1 MYLPK
6 HFECPDPAL
15 TLEIMRTHNFAT
27 LTSVD
32 ADGAPFVTHLPVALT
47 QATEEG
53 DKVVLH
59 FHMAKANPHCAML
72 REKRASMF
80 AFLGPHAYMS
90 PSVYADLRRVPTWNY
105 IAVHAYGQPQELAEN
120 DAKDALLKSLIA
132 IHEPAYADQWRA
144 LDEKYQTMMMS
155 AICAFRMTVTKL
167 ESKFKL
173 NQHRPEARAAM
184 KAKYGEGKGTA
195 DEQAL
200 IEWLT
205 RITPA

>member
-6 HFECPDPAL
+6 HFESPDPAM
-15 TLEIMRTHNFAT
+15 TLEVMRTHNFAT

-32 ADGAPFVTHLPVALT
+32 AEGLPFATHLPVALT
-47 QATEEG
+47 EES

-59 FHMAKANPHCAML
+59 FHLAKANPHSSML
-72 REKRASMF
+72 REARASMI

-105 IAVHAYGQPQELAEN
+105 IAVHAYGEPIELETH

-144 LDEKYQTMMMS
+144 LDAKYQDAMMGM
-155 AICAFRMTVTKL
+155 ICAFRMTVTKL

-173 NQHRPEARAAM
+173 NQHRPEAYAAM
-184 KAKYGEGKGTA
+184 VAKYGEGKGTP

-200 IEWLT
+200 TCWLE
-205 RITPA
+205 RIAPS

>member
-6 HFECPDPAL
+6 HFQSPDRAM
-15 TLEIMRTHNFAT
+15 TLEVMRTHNFAT

-32 ADGAPFVTHLPVALT
+32 AEGAPFVTHLPVAL
-47 QATEEG
+47 TEEG

-59 FHMAKANPHCAML
+59 FHMAKANPHSAML
-72 REKRASMF
+72 REKRASMV

-90 PSVYADLRRVPTWNY
+90 PSVYPDLRRVPTWNY
-105 IAVHAYGQPQELAEN
+105 IAVHAYGGLTELDTS

-155 AICAFRMTVTKL
+155 AICAFRMAVTKL
-167 ESKFKL
+167 EGKFKL
-173 NQHRPEARAAM
+173 NQHREEAHSSVKNMYRDGTPDERALVSWM
-184 KAKYGEGKGTA
+184 ERLGH
-195 DEQAL
+195 
-200 IEWLT
+200 
-205 RITPA
+205 

>member
-6 HFECPDPAL
+6 HFESPDRAM
-15 TLEIMRTHNFAT
+15 TLEVMRQYNFAT

-32 ADGAPFVTHLPVALT
+32 SEGMPFATHLPIALT
-47 QATEEG
+47 VEG
-53 DKVVLH
+53 DQVLLH

-72 REKRASMF
+72 REKRASMV

-105 IAVHAYGQPQELAEN
+105 IAVHAYGEPDELETN

-144 LDEKYQTMMMS
+144 LDAKYQDAMMGM
-155 AICAFRMTVTKL
+155 ICAFRMPVTKL

-173 NQHRPEARAAM
+173 NQHRPEAHAAM
-184 KAKYGEGKGTA
+184 KAKYGEGKGTQ

-200 IEWLT
+200 VRWLE
-205 RITPA
+205 RILPS

>member
-6 HFECPDPAL
+6 HFESPDRAL
-15 TLEIMRTHNFAT
+15 TLEVMRTHNFAT

-32 ADGAPFVTHLPVALT
+32 AEGAPFVTHLPVALT
-47 QATEEG
+47 EEG
-53 DKVVLH
+53 DTVVLH
-59 FHMAKANPHCAML
+59 FHLAKANPHAAML
-72 REKRASMF
+72 REKRSSMV

-90 PSVYADLRRVPTWNY
+90 PSVYADLKRVPTWNY
-105 IAVHAYGQPQELAEN
+105 IAVHAYGEPVELATN

-167 ESKFKL
+167 EGKFKL
-173 NQHRPEARAAM
+173 NQHREEAHSSVKAMYRDGTPDERALVAWM
-184 KAKYGEGKGTA
+184 ERLGH
-195 DEQAL
+195 
-200 IEWLT
+200 
-205 RITPA
+205 

>member
-6 HFECPDPAL
+6 HFESPDRAL

-32 ADGAPFVTHLPVALT
+32 AEGAPFVTHLPVALT
-47 QATEEG
+47 EDG
-53 DKVVLH
+53 DQVVLH
-59 FHMAKANPHCAML
+59 FHMAKANPHSAML
-72 REKRASMF
+72 REKRVSMV

-105 IAVHAYGQPQELAEN
+105 IAVHAYGEPVELATN

-167 ESKFKL
+167 EGKFKL
-173 NQHRPEARAAM
+173 NQHREEAHSSVKAMYRDGTPDERALVAWM
-184 KAKYGEGKGTA
+184 ERLGH
-195 DEQAL
+195 
-200 IEWLT
+200 
-205 RITPA
+205 

>member
-6 HFECPDPAL
+6 HFESPDHAL
-15 TLEIMRTHNFAT
+15 TLEVMRTYNFAT

-32 ADGAPFVTHLPVALT
+32 AEGAPFVTHLPVAL
-47 QATEEG
+47 TEEG

-59 FHMAKANPHCAML
+59 FHMAKANPHCATL
-72 REKRASMF
+72 REKRVSMV

-105 IAVHAYGQPQELAEN
+105 IAVHAYGEPVELETN

-144 LDEKYQTMMMS
+144 LDEKYQTMMMG

-167 ESKFKL
+167 EGKFKL
-173 NQHRPEARAAM
+173 NQHREEARSSVKAM
-184 KAKYGEGKGTA
+184 YRDGTP
-195 DEQAL
+195 DERAL
-200 IEWLT
+200 VSWMERLGH
-205 RITPA
+205 

>member
-6 HFECPDPAL
+6 HFESPDPAM
-15 TLEIMRTHNFAT
+15 TLEVMRTHNFAT

-32 ADGAPFVTHLPVALT
+32 AEGAPFVTHLPVALT
-47 QATEEG
+47 EEG
-53 DKVVLH
+53 GRVVLH
-59 FHMAKANPHCAML
+59 FHMAKANPHSAML
-72 REKRASMF
+72 FEKRASLV

-105 IAVHAYGQPQELAEN
+105 IAVHAYGEPQELVEN

-132 IHEPAYADQWRA
+132 IHEPVYADQWRA
-144 LDEKYQTMMMS
+144 LDAKYQGAMMDM
-155 AICAFRMTVTKL
+155 ICAFRMTVTKL

-173 NQHRPEARAAM
+173 NQHRPEAHAAM
-184 KAKYGEGKGTA
+184 RAKYGEGKGTP

-200 IEWLT
+200 VRWLD
-205 RITPA
+205 RIAAW

>member
-6 HFECPDPAL
+6 HFESPDRAL

-32 ADGAPFVTHLPVALT
+32 AEGAPFVTHLPVALT
-47 QATEEG
+47 EDG
-53 DKVVLH
+53 DQVVLH
-59 FHMAKANPHCAML
+59 FHMAKANPHSAML
-72 REKRASMF
+72 REKRVSMV

-105 IAVHAYGQPQELAEN
+105 IAVHAYGEPFELETN

-167 ESKFKL
+167 EGKFKL
-173 NQHRPEARAAM
+173 NQHREEAHSSVKAMYREGTPDERALVAWM
-184 KAKYGEGKGTA
+184 ERLGH
-195 DEQAL
+195 
-200 IEWLT
+200 
-205 RITPA
+205 

>member
-6 HFECPDPAL
+6 HFESPDPAM

-32 ADGAPFVTHLPVALT
+32 AEGAPFVTHLPVALT
-47 QATEEG
+47 EEG
-53 DKVVLH
+53 DKVILH
-59 FHMAKANPHCAML
+59 FHMAKANPHSAML
-72 REKRASMF
+72 REKRASMV

-105 IAVHAYGQPQELAEN
+105 IAVHAYGEPVELETH

-144 LDEKYQTMMMS
+144 LDAKYQDAMMGM
-155 AICAFRMTVTKL
+155 ICAFRMTVTKL

-173 NQHRPEARAAM
+173 NQHRPEAYAAM
-184 KAKYGEGKGTA
+184 VAKYWQGNGTP

-200 IEWLT
+200 TRWLE
-205 RITPA
+205 RIAPS

>member
-6 HFECPDPAL
+6 HFESPDPAT

-32 ADGAPFVTHLPVALT
+32 AEGMPFATHLPVALT
-47 QATEEG
+47 EES

-59 FHMAKANPHCAML
+59 FHMAKANPHSAML
-72 REKRASMF
+72 REKRASMV

-105 IAVHAYGQPQELAEN
+105 IAVHAYGEPVELETK

-144 LDEKYQTMMMS
+144 LDAKYQDAMMGM
-155 AICAFRMTVTKL
+155 ICAFCMTVTKL

-173 NQHRPEARAAM
+173 NQHRPEAHAAM
-184 KAKYGEGKGTA
+184 KAKYAEGRATP
-195 DEQAL
+195 DELAL
-200 IEWLT
+200 VRWLE
-205 RITPA
+205 RILPS

>member
-6 HFECPDPAL
+6 HFESPDRAL
-15 TLEIMRTHNFAT
+15 TLEVMRTYNFAT

-32 ADGAPFVTHLPVALT
+32 AEGAPFVTHLPVAL
-47 QATEEG
+47 TEEG

-59 FHMAKANPHCAML
+59 FHMAKANPHCATL
-72 REKRASMF
+72 REKRVSMV

-90 PSVYADLRRVPTWNY
+90 PTVYADLRRVPTWNY
-105 IAVHAYGQPQELAEN
+105 IAVHAYGEPVELETN

-155 AICAFRMTVTKL
+155 AICAYRMTVTQL
-167 ESKFKL
+167 EGKFKI
-173 NQHRPEARAAM
+173 NQHREEARSSM
-184 KAKYGEGKGTA
+184 KAMYRDGTP
-195 DEQAL
+195 DERAL
-200 IEWLT
+200 VSWMERLGH
-205 RITPA
+205 

>member
-6 HFECPDPAL
+6 HFESPDPAM
-15 TLEIMRTHNFAT
+15 TLEVMRTHNFAT

-32 ADGAPFVTHLPVALT
+32 AEGAPFVTHLPVLL
-47 QATEEG
+47 TEEG

-59 FHMAKANPHCAML
+59 FHLAKANPHSAML
-72 REKRASMF
+72 REKRASMV

-105 IAVHAYGQPQELAEN
+105 IAVHAYGEPTELETN

-144 LDEKYQTMMMS
+144 LDATYQDAMMGM
-155 AICAFRMTVTKL
+155 ICAFRMTVTKL
-167 ESKFKL
+167 QSKFKL
-173 NQHRPEARAAM
+173 NQHRSEARAEM
-184 KAKYGEGKGTA
+184 VEKYGNGTP

-200 IEWLT
+200 TSWLE
-205 RITPA
+205 RIAPS

>member
-6 HFECPDPAL
+6 HFESPDRGM

-47 QATEEG
+47 EEG
-53 DKVVLH
+53 DQVVLH
-59 FHMAKANPHCAML
+59 FHTAKANPHSAML
-72 REKRASMF
+72 REKRASMV

-105 IAVHAYGQPQELAEN
+105 IAVHAYGEAVELATN

-132 IHEPAYADQWRA
+132 IHEPAYVDQWRA

-167 ESKFKL
+167 EGKFKL
-173 NQHRPEARAAM
+173 NQHREEAHSSVKAMYREGTPDERALVAWM
-184 KAKYGEGKGTA
+184 ERLGH
-195 DEQAL
+195 
-200 IEWLT
+200 
-205 RITPA
+205 

>member
-6 HFECPDPAL
+6 HFESPDRAL
-15 TLEIMRTHNFAT
+15 TLEVMRTYNFAT

-32 ADGAPFVTHLPVALT
+32 AEGAPFVTHLPVAL
-47 QATEEG
+47 TEEG

-59 FHMAKANPHCAML
+59 FHMAKANPHCATL
-72 REKRASMF
+72 REKRVSMV

-105 IAVHAYGQPQELAEN
+105 IAVHAYGEPVELETN

-144 LDEKYQTMMMS
+144 LDEKYQTMMMR

-167 ESKFKL
+167 EGKFKL
-173 NQHRPEARAAM
+173 NQHREEARSSVKAM
-184 KAKYGEGKGTA
+184 YRDGTP
-195 DEQAL
+195 DERAL
-200 IEWLT
+200 VSWMERLGH
-205 RITPA
+205 

>member
-6 HFECPDPAL
+6 HFKSPDQAM

-32 ADGAPFVTHLPVALT
+32 AGGAPFVTHLPVALT
-47 QATEEG
+47 EEG
-53 DKVVLH
+53 DTVVLH

-72 REKRASMF
+72 REKRTSMV

-105 IAVHAYGQPQELAEN
+105 IAVHAYGEPVELETN
-120 DAKDALLKSLIA
+120 HAKDALLKPLIA

-167 ESKFKL
+167 EGKFKL
-173 NQHRPEARAAM
+173 NQHRPEARAATV
-184 KAKYGEGKGTA
+184 AKYGEGRGTP
-195 DEQAL
+195 DEQSL
-200 IEWLT
+200 VRWLE
-205 RITPA
+205 RIAPG

>member
-6 HFECPDPAL
+6 HFESPDRAL
-15 TLEIMRTHNFAT
+15 TLEVMRTHNFAT

-32 ADGAPFVTHLPVALT
+32 AVGAPFVTHLPVALT
-47 QATEEG
+47 EEG
-53 DKVVLH
+53 DDVVLH
-59 FHMAKANPHCAML
+59 FHMAKANPHSAIL
-72 REKRASMF
+72 REKRASMV

-105 IAVHAYGQPQELAEN
+105 IAVHAYGEPTELETN

-155 AICAFRMTVTKL
+155 AICAFRMKVTRL
-167 ESKFKL
+167 EGKFKL
-173 NQHRPEARAAM
+173 NQHRDEAQSSM
-184 KAKYGEGKGTA
+184 KAMYRDGTP
-195 DEQAL
+195 DERAL
-200 IEWLT
+200 VVWMDRLGH
-205 RITPA
+205 

>member
-6 HFECPDPAL
+6 HFESPDQAM

-47 QATEEG
+47 EEG
-53 DKVVLH
+53 DSVVLH

-72 REKRASMF
+72 REKRASMV

-105 IAVHAYGQPQELAEN
+105 IAVHAYGEPVELETN

-144 LDEKYQTMMMS
+144 LDAKYQDAMMGM
-155 AICAFRMTVTKL
+155 ICAFRMPVTKL

-173 NQHRPEARAAM
+173 NQHRPEAHAAM
-184 KAKYGEGKGTA
+184 KAKYGEGKGTQ

-200 IEWLT
+200 VSWLE
-205 RITPA
+205 RILPS